1 MTANFLIILLLITL
15 GYILK
20 RMRYIS
26 GQDSRVISTI
36 VLNVTLPSVV
46 IVNLNDVTLTPS
58 LSILPVMMI
67 LYGTIT
73 KILIVMLFLKYNNEV
88 RGTVAIMIGSL
99 NIGIFAYPLVQQIW
113 PDVGLIYFGM
123 ADIGGAVVMF
133 GMTYFAA
140 SYFKNMSGG
149 LNPKRVLKNLATSI
163 PLMTY
168 VVMLLLNMLN
178 LSLPQQSIRFFDVLA
193 AANLPLSMILLGV
206 LIDFR
211 LDRRYLPITL
221 KYLGLHY
228 GFGLL
233 FGTLVYYL
241 LPVSDDMIKTT
252 LQLIWLMPVGVA
264 ALSYAVQF
272 RYRTLPVIAMAS
284 NITIVISI
292 IILYVYQYLFVP
304 T

>member
-1 MTANFLIILLLITL
+1 MTANFVIILTLIAL

-26 GQDSRVISTI
+26 GKDSRVISTI

-58 LSILPVMMI
+58 LSVLPVMMI
-67 LYGTIT
+67 LYGMIT
-73 KILIVMLFLKYNNEV
+73 KILVVMLFLKYNNEV
-88 RGTVAIMIGSL
+88 RGTVAIMMGSL

-140 SYFKNMSGG
+140 TYFKNMSGG
-149 LNPKRVLKNLATSI
+149 LNPKYILKNLVKSI

-168 VVMLLLNMLN
+168 VFMLLLNLFH
-178 LSLPQQSIRFFDVLA
+178 LSLPQQVLRFFDVLG
-193 AANLPLSMILLGV
+193 AANLPLSMLLLGV
-206 LIDFR
+206 LIDFK

-228 GFGLL
+228 GLGVL
-233 FGTLVYYL
+233 FGTLVYFF

-292 IILYVYQYLFVP
+292 IILYVYQYLFVS
-304 T
+304 